1 MEKKNLE
8 KGIFKAILAW
18 LCNVWIW
25 KVNNAV
31 KFSTENKIFFEPWY
45 FLDQDLKRHLLCRIE
60 CQFLLSGFNSTF
72 FGGQL
77 GAVKIKMN

>member
-31 KFSTENKIFFEPWY
+31 KFSTENKIFFEP
-45 FLDQDLKRHLLCRIE
+45 
-60 CQFLLSGFNSTF
+60 
-72 FGGQL
+72 
-77 GAVKIKMN
+77 